1 MMRARV
7 LSQGL
12 TIGAFVGYGVYNA
25 YQQKYSGK
33 GGDEKDVN
41 DRDARILDPDRR

>member
-25 YQQKYSGK
+25 YQQKYNCK
-33 GGDEKDVN
+33 GGDEMDVN